1 MVSGK
6 VFELTELCP
15 RFHLLSDLYD
25 LSALYTIW
33 FLVYDFV
40 FFFKSL
46 SHVQLFATPW
56 TI

>member
-6 VFELTELCP
+6 VFELTELYP